1 MNKRNKLIIKSF
13 LVFFLTLF
21 FLSCED
27 FIDLKPLDQVAQEN
41 YWKSSS
47 DLKNYMVQFYPN
59 FFPHTQMIMNLA
71 IDSDEMIYGGSPNVF
86 LNGERTTRTG
96 TWRGEWTQIRNL
108 NIFFENYQKCE
119 DEFSSYQHY
128 VGEAHFFRAWFYFE
142 LLKMYGDLPWYDE
155 VIELDDDEK
164 LMMPRESRAKIID
177 NILLDLDKATLYLDA
192 RKDVGNCV
200 INKEVSLA
208 FQTRVAL
215 FEGSWQKYHAGTVFA
230 TPDTDPNKY
239 FRKCIEAANELI
251 TGDYYTGIYGTGS
264 PDIDYFKMF
273 GLVNMGDINE
283 ILLYKSFNMAEG
295 YRNTVEGYLS
305 YNPDQKG
312 ATWDLVS
319 SYLGKNGKPFDYLEL
334 SESKKGNDFLT
345 QIAEN
350 CDPRLKS
357 TIYIPGDYKGVAVD
371 LIFEKPAIDAGVL
384 QLVPTGFQIKKTTD
398 PYSVG
403 AGQSW
408 EVGSETGLIIFRFG
422 EVLLNYAEAKYELD
436 NTVVYE
442 QLNLLRERAG
452 MPDFTVNK
460 QDEDPNLI
468 NYGYPI
474 SDELYEIRRERRVE
488 LALEGMRDEDLKRWA
503 AHSIFKGKRPKGYPL
518 NKSEFPEY
526 TRSVD
531 ENGLID
537 FYKNQLPNG
546 YQFKENRDYL
556 YSIPQE
562 ELTLNPNLVQN
573 PGW

>member
-164 LMMPRESRAKIID
+164 LMMPRESRTKIVD
-177 NILLDLDKATLYLDA
+177 NILSDLDKATLYLDA

>member
-177 NILLDLDKATLYLDA
+177 NILSDLDKATLYLDA

>member
-164 LMMPRESRAKIID
+164 LMMPRESRTKIVD
-177 NILLDLDKATLYLDA
+177 NILSDLDKATLYLDA

-319 SYLGKNGKPFDYLEL
+319 SYLGKNGKPFDFLEL

>member
-164 LMMPRESRAKIID
+164 LMMPRESRTKIVD
-177 NILLDLDKATLYLDA
+177 NILSDLDKATLYLDA

-239 FRKCIEAANELI
+239 FRKCIEASNELL

-305 YNPDQKG
+305 YNPDQKS

-526 TRSVD
+526 TGSVD

>member
-164 LMMPRESRAKIID
+164 LMMPRESRTKIVD
-177 NILLDLDKATLYLDA
+177 NILSDLDKATLYLDA

-357 TIYIPGDYKGVAVD
+357 TIYIPGDYKSVAVD